1 MANMSANGPR
11 GMQRRRRGQGV
22 EGRPLRGPDAAR
34 LTAVAPGAGLGE
46 HKRSLIETAL
56 LITLIEESGHGY
68 ALVERVQQ
76 LVGDQLRVDAG
87 SIYRVLRTL
96 EETGMIS
103 SAWEPSAAGPLRR
116 TYTVEPPGREL
127 LRSWAD
133 FLEQRGD
140 TLLRLSGLAR
150 ERLD

>member
-1 MANMSANGPR
+1 M
-11 GMQRRRRGQGV
+11 
-22 EGRPLRGPDAAR
+22 
-34 LTAVAPGAGLGE
+34 
-46 HKRSLIETAL
+46 
-56 LITLIEESGHGY
+56 
-68 ALVERVQQ
+68 QQ